1 VAFFTAAAPSAAFFT
16 ASFTAFFFVASSAA
30 FFLSLPLQW
39 PSSLPPRRRPSSLLP
54 LMRSSSQL
62 LHHPWASSLRL
73 HLQPLSLQRPL
84 LLPLCRAIVKL
95 LLGPPPLGV
104 VARATANEAGHGTEA
119 AEGAHRPL
127 ICLCQMPSSASA
139 VKHHHQMI
147 LHHPLSLAGG
157 RSGDS
162 TALATHGT
170 CPGDLYTMGL
180 VTPMDR
186 CNADIV
192 HRRYRH
198 PQQLPCGLVHAE
210 WLVGHWRGD
219 KAVGRRIGVSFPIT
233 SVNAS
238 SPSVDPSPRSSHVMS
253 FTPV

>member
-1 VAFFTAAAPSAAFFT
+1 MAFFFATSYAVVFTATASSMGFFTAAASAT
-16 ASFTAFFFVASSAA
+16 SFTAAALVAAA
-30 FFLSLPLQW
+30 VSPIVE
-39 PSSLPPRRRPSSLLP
+39 
-54 LMRSSSQL
+54 LMS
-62 LHHPWASSLRL
+62 
-73 HLQPLSLQRPL
+73 
-84 LLPLCRAIVKL
+84 
-95 LLGPPPLGV
+95 GPPPLGV

-119 AEGAHRPL
+119 AEGAHQPL
-127 ICLCQMPSSASA
+127 ICLCQVPSSASA

-170 CPGDLYTMGL
+170 CPGDLYTLGL

-192 HRRYRH
+192 HRRHCH

-238 SPSVDPSPRSSHVMS
+238 SPSVDPSPRSSHVML